1 MDILIFLG
9 KRITLFP
16 ILKVFTAQQ
25 KLFLFLMIHFLC
37 EFFMLWFNFLMN
49 ILNMI
54 SSWIIFSEICCYN
67 GVPPVAQWVMIC
79 GGAIWSPVQCSGLRI
94 PYCCSCSVGCS
105 SGSIWSL
112 AWELTCALGVAT
124 KEKRKKRNMLY
135 DEISDSHSD
144 LFFS

>member
-94 PYCCSCSVGCS
+94 PYCCSCRLQLWLNLIPSLGTYMCLGC
-105 SGSIWSL
+105 GH
-112 AWELTCALGVAT
+112 
-124 KEKRKKRNMLY
+124 KRKKKKKKYAVWWNKR
-135 DEISDSHSD
+135 
-144 LFFS
+144 